1 MKILVLNSGSSSLK
15 YQLIDAHTEEVVAK
29 GLAECI
35 GVAQRCGQIVQETKL
50 AGKISFETEMNCHDD
65 AMDRV
70 FALLTDPEKG
80 VVKRVDEIAAVG
92 HRVVHGGEKFVQPT
106 LITDDVLEGI
116 EKVSQLAPLHNPPN
130 IAGIRACMRLMP
142 GIPQVAVFDTA
153 FHATIPDCAFMYAL
167 PYDYYTAFGV
177 RRYGFHGTSHQ
188 YVAGIALDMLA
199 KRGSLRRRRG
209 SSRATWGNGCS
220 MTAIRGGRAVDTS
233 MGLTPTEGLVMGTRS
248 GDLRP
253 GHPRLPRPPARRA
266 GLGHRRIINKES
278 GLLAFPGSRA
288 TCATSRRRPAKGHA
302 RAALALEVFCYRIRK
317 YIGAYAAAMGG
328 IDAIVFTAG
337 NRREQPRRTGARVP
351 PSRVPRRGARR
362 GEERE
367 RARPGGRPRKS
378 VQSRAGAARPDERG
392 ADDRAG
398 DDARHR
404 RVNVAF
410 GHGALRIWHPAR
422 SGRDR
427 PNGVPEASTAARP
440 EMFGRLCARRELTG
454 RR

>member
-35 GVAQRCGQIVQETKL
+35 GVAQRCGQIVAETKL
-50 AGKISFETEMNCHDD
+50 AGKIAFETEMNNHDE

-80 VVKRVDEIAAVG
+80 AVKRIDEIAAVG

-106 LITDDVLEGI
+106 LITDEVLAEV

-130 IAGIRACMRLMP
+130 LAGIRACMRLMP

-153 FHATIPDCAFMYAL
+153 FHATIPDCAFIYAL

-199 KRGSLRRRRG
+199 KRGVAPEA
-209 SSRATWGNGCS
+209 SRIVTCHLGNGCS

-248 GDLRP
+248 GDLDP
-253 GHPRLPRPPARRA
+253 AILVYLARRLDA
-266 GLGHRRIINKES
+266 PASDIDRIINKES
-278 GLLAFPGSRA
+278 GLLGVSGLSSDMRDIEDAAS
-288 TCATSRRRPAKGHA
+288 KGHA

-317 YIGAYAAAMGG
+317 YVGAYAAAMGG
-328 IDAIVFTAG
+328 LDAIVFTAG
-337 NRREQPRRTGARVP
+337 I
-351 PSRVPRRGARR
+351 
-362 GEERE
+362 GENSPVVRE
-367 RARPGGRPRKS
+367 RACRHLGFLGVELDEAKNAS
-378 VQSRAGAARPDERG
+378 ERG
-392 ADDRAG
+392 RAV
-398 DDARHR
+398 DIATASSRVRVLLIPTNEERMIARETM
-404 RVNVAF
+404 RVIAE
-410 GHGALRIWHPAR
+410 
-422 SGRDR
+422 S
-427 PNGVPEASTAARP
+427 AAP
-440 EMFGRLCARRELTG
+440 SPLLMAP
-454 RR
+454 

>member
-199 KRGSLRRRRG
+199 KRGVAPEV
-209 SSRATWGNGCS
+209 SRIVTCHLGNGCS

-248 GDLRP
+248 GDLDP
-253 GHPRLPRPPARRA
+253 AILVYLARRLDA
-266 GLGHRRIINKES
+266 PASDIDRIINKES
-278 GLLAFPGSRA
+278 GLLGVSGLSSDMRDIEEAA
-288 TCATSRRRPAKGHA
+288 AKGHA

-337 NRREQPRRTGARVP
+337 I
-351 PSRVPRRGARR
+351 
-362 GEERE
+362 GENSPVVRE
-367 RARPGGRPRKS
+367 RACRHLGFLGVELDEAKNAS
-378 VQSRAGAARPDERG
+378 ERG
-392 ADDRAG
+392 RAV
-398 DDARHR
+398 DLAKASSRVRVLLVPTNEERMIARETM
-404 RVNVAF
+404 RVIA
-410 GHGALRIWHPAR
+410 
-422 SGRDR
+422 
-427 PNGVPEASTAARP
+427 ASTSPLVMAP
-440 EMFGRLCARRELTG
+440 
-454 RR
+454 